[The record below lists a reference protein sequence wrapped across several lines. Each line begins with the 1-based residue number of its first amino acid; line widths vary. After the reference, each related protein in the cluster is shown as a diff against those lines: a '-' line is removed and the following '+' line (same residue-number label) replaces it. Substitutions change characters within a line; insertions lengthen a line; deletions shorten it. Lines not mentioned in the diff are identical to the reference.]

1 MIRKGFKVKSLPIKY
16 YASIKPEAACHPV
29 QEYDVLSG
37 EFYPERTG
45 TMAVPLVLTPIVG
58 YTDPNTGNDVPN
70 AASMLTNGH
79 WYRFDNTSGSG
90 FSAATEITSGS
101 AYTIDTVGGSATYG
115 KITIKENVAPGNPV
129 TYVFVATLNPA
140 NGEAVSVTARWQAR
154 TRAVERLPVFSLDN
168 AREVLYNP
176 WEDADDFTINPVLK
190 PSIPGAV
197 FAWESL
203 HDSTWGPLGSTLLDW
218 AVDKVGNGIKIKRS
232 VMQDRLDLRCTVQ
245 YSLGGKTHSETLT
258 MTMSR
263 RLPRYWED
271 FIGVGDILPNTTSI
285 SPRAVIETAKGVL
298 DDPKGEL
305 DIRWYNSAD
314 SVVGSGMQPVI
325 PVSSLGST
333 MEIGLDVQD
342 TGGWK
347 ALVDDD
353 GAFLVD
359 DDGSMIIVK

>member
-16 YASIKPEAACHPV
+16 YASIKPEAACQPV

-45 TMAVPLVLTPIVG
+45 SMAVPLVLTPVVG
-58 YTDPNTGNDVPN
+58 YTDPNTGDDMPN

-79 WYRFDNTSGSG
+79 WYRFDNTSGNA
-90 FSAATEITSGS
+90 FSAANEIVSGTKY
-101 AYTIDTVGGSATYG
+101 AIDSVAGSPTYG
-115 KITIKENVAPGNPV
+115 QLTVKENVDPGNPV
-129 TYVFVATLNPA
+129 TYVFIATLNPA
-140 NGEAVSVTARWQAR
+140 NGEPEQISARWQAR
-154 TRAVERLPVFSLDN
+154 TRAIENLPVFSLDN

-176 WEDADDFTINPVLK
+176 WEDADEYVINPVLK
-190 PSIPGAV
+190 PAVAGALYS
-197 FAWESL
+197 WESL
-203 HDSTWGPLGSTLLDW
+203 HDYSWGPLGDTLLDW
-218 AVDKVGNGIKIKRS
+218 AVDKVGDGIKIKRS
-232 VMQDRLDLRCTVQ
+232 VMPDRLDLRCTVQ

-258 MTMSR
+258 VTMSR
-263 RLPRYWED
+263 RLPKYSAD
-271 FIGVGDILPNTTSI
+271 FLGVGDILPDTKSI

-298 DDPKGEL
+298 DDPMEEL
-305 DIRWYNSAD
+305 DIKWYNAAD
-314 SVVGSGMQPVI
+314 SVIGSGMRPVI

-359 DDGSMIIVK
+359 DDGSLLIVK